1 MRIIKFRAL
10 NYNNDW
16 VYGNLIKRKTGNHYV
31 VPNDYFW
38 LDGHH
43 LACDSDVP
51 VFVNEDTIGQY
62 TGLKDKNGVD
72 IYEGDLLKFDVWKP
86 KEVVY
91 GDENCRCVGFSLK
104 GTMKALYTYDN
115 GMCEVVGNVYEKK

>member
-1 MRIIKFRAL
+1 MREIKFRGKRCDKG
-10 NYNNDW
+10 NF
-16 VYGNLIKRKTGNHYV
+16 VYGSILGTSIIV
-31 VPNDYFW
+31 VDF
-38 LDGHH
+38 
-43 LACDSDVP
+43 DVDECGYYP
-51 VFVNEDTIGQY
+51 GEYYSVTKETIGQY

-72 IYEGDLLKFDVWKP
+72 IYEGDLLKFDVWEP

-115 GMCEVVGNVYEKK
+115 EMCEVVGNVYEKK